1 MAASLRRI
9 VAVTAGISGLG
20 MVCGSLLGSLAFW
33 VQLGLMPG
41 TSAPHEQFKLAM
53 LGIAGGALF
62 GAVLAPIVA
71 WLFLRRATLAR
82 AIGETAAGVLL
93 GIAVG
98 AIVWPRHTILLALVG
113 FVAAGARLWWFTR
126 ARVGNDPLRAGAG
139 RSSAW
144 R

>member
-9 VAVTAGISGLG
+9 IAVTGGISAVGA
-20 MVCGSLLGSLAFW
+20 VCGVVLGSLAFW
-33 VQLGLMPG
+33 VQDWLMPG
-41 TSAPHEQFKLAM
+41 VSAPNERFKLAM

-82 AIGETAAGVLL
+82 AIAETAAGVLL

-98 AIVWPRHTILLALVG
+98 AAVRPRYTILFGLAG
-113 FVAAGARLWWFTR
+113 FVAAGARLWWVTR
-126 ARVGNDPLRAGAG
+126 GGVRNDARAGAV
-139 RSSAW
+139 RSGAW